1 MRGLKHRLEEY
12 LPRATHS
19 EDMLI
24 RWLSSYLDA
33 ASEMSVRELADAAGV
48 SPSTIV
54 RLCHKVGC
62 RGYKDFRSGILVE
75 VVTKDRSAVASLSG
89 VEKGDCTE
97 TILQKVT
104 DRNISSLSLTVRLLD
119 SVSVE
124 AVISLMGSPSCIALF
139 GAGASLL
146 VAKDLQLKLL
156 RIGLPCLCCDDL
168 HSQRV
173 YAQNTTSSDLAIVIS
188 YSGTTPEIV
197 GCARTAKDN
206 GTKVVAITCGAFDSP
221 LARISDYVLGVA
233 ATELLVRSGAMS
245 SRIAQLNVVDVLF
258 ASYVASNYER
268 CMRLLTSN
276 RIIKPCNS
284 DDGRSLS
291 RKAAPDDRSWQL
303 DN

>member
-19 EDMLI
+19 EAMLI
-24 RWLSSYLDA
+24 RWLSSNLDA

-89 VEKGDCTE
+89 VEKGDRTE

-119 SVSVE
+119 PVSVE
-124 AVISLMGSPSCIALF
+124 AVISLMASPSCIALF

-197 GCARTAKDN
+197 GCARTAKNN

-291 RKAAPDDRSWQL
+291 RKAAPDD
-303 DN
+303 

>member
-24 RWLSSYLDA
+24 RWLSSNLDA
-33 ASEMSVRELADAAGV
+33 DSEMSVRELADAAGV

-119 SVSVE
+119 PVSVE

-168 HSQRV
+168 
-173 YAQNTTSSDLAIVIS
+173 
-188 YSGTTPEIV
+188 
-197 GCARTAKDN
+197 C
-206 GTKVVAITCGAFDSP
+206 
-221 LARISDYVLGVA
+221 
-233 ATELLVRSGAMS
+233 LV
-245 SRIAQLNVVDVLF
+245 
-258 ASYVASNYER
+258 
-268 CMRLLTSN
+268 
-276 RIIKPCNS
+276 KP
-284 DDGRSLS
+284 DFRF
-291 RKAAPDDRSWQL
+291 
-303 DN
+303 

>member
-1 MRGLKHRLEEY
+1 
-12 LPRATHS
+12 
-19 EDMLI
+19 
-24 RWLSSYLDA
+24 
-33 ASEMSVRELADAAGV
+33 MSVRELGDAAGV

-119 SVSVE
+119 PVSVE
-124 AVISLMGSPSCIALF
+124 AVVSLMGSSSCIALF

-188 YSGTTPEIV
+188 YSGTTPGIV

-206 GTKVVAITCGAFDSP
+206 GTKVVAITCGAFDSS

-284 DDGRSLS
+284 DGGRSLS
-291 RKAAPDDRSWQL
+291 RKAAPDD
-303 DN
+303 

>member
-1 MRGLKHRLEEY
+1 MLGQSRDGRRAHARTRKFFV
-12 LPRATHS
+12 PRPETFRCS
-19 EDMLI
+19 NPQ
-24 RWLSSYLDA
+24 
-33 ASEMSVRELADAAGV
+33 V
-48 SPSTIV
+48 
-54 RLCHKVGC
+54 
-62 RGYKDFRSGILVE
+62 RGYQ
-75 VVTKDRSAVASLSG
+75 TH
-89 VEKGDCTE
+89 
-97 TILQKVT
+97 
-104 DRNISSLSLTVRLLD
+104 
-119 SVSVE
+119 
-124 AVISLMGSPSCIALF
+124 
-139 GAGASLL
+139 
-146 VAKDLQLKLL
+146 
-156 RIGLPCLCCDDL
+156 DDL

-197 GCARTAKDN
+197 GCARTAKNN

-291 RKAAPDDRSWQL
+291 RKAAPDD
-303 DN
+303 

>member
-19 EDMLI
+19 EAFLI
-24 RWLSSYLDA
+24 RWLSSNLDV
-33 ASEMSVRELADAAGV
+33 ASEMSVRELADSAGV

-75 VVTKDRSAVASLSG
+75 VVTKERSAVASLSG
-89 VEKGDCTE
+89 VDKGDCTE
-97 TILQKVT
+97 AILQKVT

-119 SVSVE
+119 PVSVE
-124 AVISLMGSPSCIALF
+124 AVVSLMGSSSCIALF
-139 GAGASLL
+139 GVGASLL

-188 YSGTTPEIV
+188 FSGTTPEIV
-197 GCARTAKDN
+197 GCARSARDN
-206 GTKVVAITCGAFDSP
+206 GSKVVAITCGSFDSP
-221 LARISDYVLGVA
+221 LARISDYVLGDA

-276 RIIKPCNS
+276 RIVKPCNS
-284 DDGRSLS
+284 DGGRSLS
-291 RKAAPDDRSWQL
+291 RKAGPDD
-303 DN
+303 